1 MDWIKNTY
9 TKLNVLFST
18 NAEYLINST
27 NVIVKNFMDI
37 DYNSFIIPIFMT
49 FINIKTSVFNF
60 GNYLYNNFDI
70 VKKSV
75 DITSYN
81 IEYQI
86 ATTYNK
92 RRIEP
97 FENYWI
103 CVSMLLNNNK
113 DKFSGNEDI
122 YLENYQFIKPH
133 QTPDISQ
140 KDYYSDCLTY
150 FTETASSI
158 ASCDKQVLETM
169 VTMRIGNNIFNKS
182 FNKGTII
189 NKDEPNYCNKQSKV
203 SFLSIEY
210 THPEMNKK
218 ILINI
223 PKSMYFINNNILSS
237 LFIKRY
243 LEYQYEPYV
252 FDNKYTINLIDN
264 NVNMFSMKYTDS
276 ILLEEKTYQVI
287 KNE

>member
-1 MDWIKNTY
+1 MDWIRNTY
-9 TKLNVLFST
+9 NVLDVLLST
-18 NAEYLINST
+18 NVEYLINST
-27 NVIVKNFMDI
+27 NDMITNLWDVDYTSLGTNLFMRYIEIKIKLNTFCKYLYTNYDIVKN
-37 DYNSFIIPIFMT
+37 
-49 FINIKTSVFNF
+49 
-60 GNYLYNNFDI
+60 
-70 VKKSV
+70 SV

-81 IEYQI
+81 IEYQK
-86 ATTYNK
+86 ARYNK
-92 RRIEP
+92 HRIEP
-97 FENYWI
+97 FEEYWI

-133 QTPDISQ
+133 LTPDISQ
-140 KDYYSDCLTY
+140 KEYYNECLTY

-169 VTMRIGNNIFNKS
+169 VTMRIGNNTFNKS

-189 NKDEPNYCNKQSKV
+189 NQDESNYCNTLSKV

-210 THPEMNKK
+210 THPKMDKK
-218 ILINI
+218 IVINI
-223 PKSMYFINNNILSS
+223 PKSMYFANNNILSA

-243 LEYQYEPYV
+243 LEYQYEPYI
-252 FDNKYTINLIDN
+252 FDNKYTLNLMDN
-264 NVNMFSMKYTDS
+264 NVKMFSMKYTDS
-276 ILLEEKTYQVI
+276 IVLSENTYQVV